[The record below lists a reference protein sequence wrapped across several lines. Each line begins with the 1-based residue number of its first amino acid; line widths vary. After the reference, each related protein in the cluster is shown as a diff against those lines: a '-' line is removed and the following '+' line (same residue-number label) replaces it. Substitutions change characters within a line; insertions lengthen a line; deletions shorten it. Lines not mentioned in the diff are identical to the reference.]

1 MGISKNSVRFL
12 EMPDEF
18 LFKFLFHNNLNK
30 TSQIKSKENLS
41 KLKFLE
47 VP

>member
-1 MGISKNSVRFL
+1 MGISKNSVRLL
-12 EMPDEF
+12 EISDEF
-18 LFKFLFHNNLNK
+18 LFKSLCHNNLNK
-30 TSQIKSKENLS
+30 TSKIKSKKNIS